1 MAESEGKT
9 ILVIEDED
17 DVVQFLEMVLQDEG
31 YQVVAAADGNE
42 AMEKI
47 KEQKP
52 DLITLD
58 LIMPSKTGIG
68 FYNDLRHS
76 DEYKDIPIIVITGVD
91 RDSSGMISFR
101 KFLESRA
108 VSKPQAYL
116 VKPINSDELVETV
129 KNVLSG

>member
-1 MAESEGKT
+1 MTEPEGKT
-9 ILVIEDED
+9 ILVIEDEE
-17 DVVQFLEMVLQDEG
+17 DVVQFLEMVLEDEG

-42 AMEKI
+42 AMEHI
-47 KEQKP
+47 KERKP

-58 LIMPSKTGIG
+58 LIMPNKTGIG

-76 DEYKDIPIIVITGVD
+76 EEYKDIPIIVITGVD

-108 VSKPQAYL
+108 VAKPEAYL
-116 VKPINSDELVETV
+116 VKPIDSEKLIETV
-129 KNVLSG
+129 KSVMAG